1 MADKTTIDVYN
12 TRAQDY
18 AERNRDYNSTDPRLT
33 QFITSVG
40 AGHVLDLGCGPGLS
54 ARVMQSHGLQVDA
67 VDASQGMVDLAT
79 QAGVTA
85 RCATFDEIS
94 GTDIYDGIW
103 ANFSLLH
110 APRADFPRHLGALHQ
125 ALKPGGAF
133 MIGMKLG
140 EGEARDTLERLY
152 TYYSH
157 KDLNTHLEDAGFTV
171 ENHRLGSGPGLDGS
185 IADWVSIAA
194 HG

>member
-12 TRAQDY
+12 SRAQDY
-18 AERNRDYNSTDPRLT
+18 AARNRDYNSTDPRLT
-33 QFITSVG
+33 QFIASVG
-40 AGHVLDLGCGPGLS
+40 SGLVLDLGCGPGLS
-54 ARVMQSHGLQVDA
+54 AKMMQDHGLRVDA
-67 VDASQGMVDLAT
+67 VDASQAMVDLAIET
-79 QAGVTA
+79 GVPA
-85 RCATFDEIS
+85 RLATFDDIV
-94 GTDIYDGIW
+94 GTNIYDGIW

-110 APRADFPRHLGALHQ
+110 APRADFPRHLAALHQ

-140 EGEARDTLERLY
+140 TDMARDTLSRLY
-152 TYYSH
+152 TYYSLD
-157 KDLNTHLEDAGFTV
+157 DLNAHLEEAGFTV